1 MRSKPRIV
9 FDTNALISAAIL
21 PNSVSNQA
29 LAIAV
34 EHFAPI
40 TSKEA
45 WQEFA
50 TRIQRP
56 KLFHYFGTVPRRD
69 DVVMGINRALTH
81 INVQSVVTDCTDDPD
96 DNKFLAL
103 ALDGEA
109 SIQITGDKHLLELH
123 PWRHV
128 HMMRAGEFVRAH
140 AEGVDLSARVNQL
153 RKKPLS

>member
-9 FDTNALISAAIL
+9 FDTNALISAALL

-29 LAIAV
+29 LALAV
-34 EHFAPI
+34 EHFEPI

-45 WQEFA
+45 WQEFD

-56 KLFHYFGTVPRRD
+56 KLFHYFGTVPKRD
-69 DVVMGINRALTH
+69 DVVMGINQALTH
-81 INVQSVVTDCTDDPD
+81 ISVQSVVTDCVDPD

-109 SIQITGDKHLLELH
+109 SILITGDQQLLRMH
-123 PWRHV
+123 PWRQV
-128 HMMRAGEFVRAH
+128 QIMRTGEFFRAQT
-140 AEGVDLSARVNQL
+140 EGKDVSALVNPM
-153 RKKPLS
+153 RKRDPK